1 MTKYNGPFGDKPMS
15 PYAYTVTITHPESNT
30 TRSFVAHRGPRLW
43 DYRRKPCLYAG
54 NIHGGPAGEV
64 EKDGSVIEGK
74 YTDYRVDDLFSI
86 YLENPDFSK
95 YTGNCTEPGTPSPG

>member
-15 PYAYTVTITHPESNT
+15 QNAYTVTISPPGSN

-43 DYRRKPCLYAG
+43 DTRRKPCLYAG

-64 EKDGSVIEGK
+64 EEDGSVIEGK
-74 YTDYRVDDLFSI
+74 YTDYKVNNLFSI
-86 YLENPDFSK
+86 NLENPDFSK
-95 YTGNCTEPGTPSPG
+95 YTGMCAEPGTPSPG